1 MEEQN
6 VLTKIK
12 GNVKITLKS
21 IFCFDVSTIMLTFAT
36 SNKKQTIKVT
46 KKIMKRTTELKDNVN
61 YTRVETYDLSQE
73 QHDIAVEMVTKNQP
87 KNGNYTLEESDTE
100 MVNVWIADA
109 HSEGEEEYAEF
120 LRNALAQSCDMYT
133 LTDHLGE
140 FSQPI
145 GDVAV
150 F

>member
-1 MEEQN
+1 
-6 VLTKIK
+6 
-12 GNVKITLKS
+12 
-21 IFCFDVSTIMLTFAT
+21 
-36 SNKKQTIKVT
+36 
-46 KKIMKRTTELKDNVN
+46 MKRTTELKDNVN

-73 QHDIAVEMVTKNQP
+73 QHDIAVEMVTKNQA

-109 HSEGEEEYAEF
+109 HAEGNKEYAEF